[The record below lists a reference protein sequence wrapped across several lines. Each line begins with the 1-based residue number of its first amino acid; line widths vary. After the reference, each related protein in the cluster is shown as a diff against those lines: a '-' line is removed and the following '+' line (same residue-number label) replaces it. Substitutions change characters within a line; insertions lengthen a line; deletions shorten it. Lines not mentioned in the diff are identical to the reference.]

1 MSMQKQSKVLLSR
14 VAIWELEPLQ
24 EEKEEKKEQQGWAE
38 PDILKSSIKRR
49 LASGIVLLCEKTF

>member
-24 EEKEEKKEQQGWAE
+24 EEKEEKKEQQG
-38 PDILKSSIKRR
+38 
-49 LASGIVLLCEKTF
+49 